1 MVSLR
6 FIRFMRPALAAAA
19 IAVAA
24 PASAE
29 HLRIEIKVFGM
40 DCATCAHG
48 LTVAMK
54 KLQGVET
61 VDISLNKSAAEL
73 KLGAGN
79 KVTVEQLRT
88 IIKNNG
94 FTPKE
99 AVVTTIATP
108 GRKAG
113 ALTLE
118 VNGQPTMLVVGAGS
132 APDAVKALTQAAA
145 GGAAAHTVSGTIT
158 RQPDGTE
165 HIVVQTAAPANR

>member
-6 FIRFMRPALAAAA
+6 FIRFMRPALAAFA

-29 HLRIEIKVFGM
+29 HLRIEIKVYGM

-73 KLGAGN
+73 RLRTGN
-79 KVTVEQLRT
+79 TVTVEQLRT
-88 IIKNNG
+88 IIKHNG

-99 AVVTTIATP
+99 AIVTTIATP
-108 GRKAG
+108 ARKAG

-118 VNGQPTMLVVGAGS
+118 VNGQPTVLAVAAGS
-132 APDAVKALTQAAA
+132 APDAVKALTRAAA
-145 GGAAAHTVSGTIT
+145 GGAEAHTVSGTIS

-165 HIVVQTAAPANR
+165 QIVVQSAAPANR

>member
-1 MVSLR
+1 MVSQR

-73 KLGAGN
+73 TLRAGN
-79 KVTVEQLRT
+79 QVTVEQLRT
-88 IIKNNG
+88 IIRNNG

-108 GRKAG
+108 ARKAG

-118 VNGQPTMLVVGAGS
+118 VNGQPTVLVVGAGS
-132 APDAVKALTQAAA
+132 TPDAVKALTRAAA
-145 GGAAAHTVSGTIT
+145 EGAAPHTVSGTMS
-158 RQPDGTE
+158 RQPDGAE
-165 HIVVQTAAPANR
+165 QIVVQAATPATR